1 MILNMSQTN
10 VVVWCDI
17 KDDVESLICEF
28 LDISEL
34 LYLFIPDYEWGL
46 IYEDTEFELVAKHQ
60 ILAWFEKAWTILA
73 NSELINYRTE
83 GEYFQNS
90 FYCIAIFYL
99 YAEYSGL
106 GRIDDKILLQIADFW
121 EIHSYNFKQII
132 DEYYGNTTAK
142 DEDRDY
148 DFNTEIILLINNMRR
163 DVVIVLEKYFGSQ
176 LKLSESI
183 RRSMI
188 PDLDL
193 CEYGDKFDRGETE
206 AINEKIKIDR
216 IAEKWE
222 EIEGDEV
229 RQAAIKLA
237 NYFQG
242 EIIDMEEEVKPM
254 INQIDHDFQTDRFKN
269 MKYDTISPK
278 YLFSMDAFKILTEW
292 EDNLGCQSLGYIIA
306 YYDKIVEYV
315 EEPFNRLCYLV
326 SAKLPSQLSAQ
337 PGDAKWN
344 EAELEKTFS
353 QFSLFY
359 IRINPNYITFGYS
372 QKIYRSIFLKIFQ
385 SNPDSLKK
393 ILNKNPGENY
403 DIMLNISDNECFITK
418 NELIH
423 LSTSELSHQ
432 IAQFFLNH
440 VDLILLATLDDQRT
454 AINDYLHPLV
464 NESKLNPT
472 YLLSQCVEE
481 TGFTETQLAQW
492 IRTINRKGQAIIQ
505 GPPGTGKTFLA
516 QKLAK
521 HLIGDGDGFSG
532 IIQFHS
538 AYTYEDF
545 IQGLRPQSQDGQ
557 LTYPVVPGRFLGFCR
572 KAVTCKDTSVL
583 IIDEINRANLSQVFG
598 ELMYLLDD
606 REDTKRFITL
616 ASSQNFRIPTNVRII
631 GTMNTADRSIAL
643 VDNALRRRFAFI
655 PLYPNY
661 ELLQNYHHR
670 EQTGFPVDKLTRILK
685 DVNREIKD
693 KHYELGISFFL
704 TKTLAE
710 DIQDIWQ
717 MEIEP
722 YLEEYFFDDQAK
734 MDEFLWDKIKDKLS
748 N

>member
-1 MILNMSQTN
+1 M
-10 VVVWCDI
+10 
-17 KDDVESLICEF
+17 
-28 LDISEL
+28 
-34 LYLFIPDYEWGL
+34 
-46 IYEDTEFELVAKHQ
+46 
-60 ILAWFEKAWTILA
+60 
-73 NSELINYRTE
+73 
-83 GEYFQNS
+83 
-90 FYCIAIFYL
+90 
-99 YAEYSGL
+99 
-106 GRIDDKILLQIADFW
+106 
-121 EIHSYNFKQII
+121 
-132 DEYYGNTTAK
+132 
-142 DEDRDY
+142 
-148 DFNTEIILLINNMRR
+148 
-163 DVVIVLEKYFGSQ
+163 
-176 LKLSESI
+176 
-183 RRSMI
+183 
-188 PDLDL
+188 
-193 CEYGDKFDRGETE
+193 
-206 AINEKIKIDR
+206 
-216 IAEKWE
+216 
-222 EIEGDEV
+222 
-229 RQAAIKLA
+229 
-237 NYFQG
+237 
-242 EIIDMEEEVKPM
+242 
-254 INQIDHDFQTDRFKN
+254 
-269 MKYDTISPK
+269 
-278 YLFSMDAFKILTEW
+278 
-292 EDNLGCQSLGYIIA
+292 
-306 YYDKIVEYV
+306 
-315 EEPFNRLCYLV
+315 
-326 SAKLPSQLSAQ
+326 
-337 PGDAKWN
+337 
-344 EAELEKTFS
+344 
-353 QFSLFY
+353 
-359 IRINPNYITFGYS
+359 
-372 QKIYRSIFLKIFQ
+372 
-385 SNPDSLKK
+385 
-393 ILNKNPGENY
+393 
-403 DIMLNISDNECFITK
+403 
-418 NELIH
+418 
-423 LSTSELSHQ
+423 
-432 IAQFFLNH
+432 
-440 VDLILLATLDDQRT
+440 LATLDDQRT

-643 VDNALRRRFAFI
+643 VDQALRRRFAFI
-655 PLYPNY
+655 SLFPNY
-661 ELLQNYHHR
+661 ELLQNYHDR
-670 EQTGFPVDKLTRILK
+670 EQTGFPVNKLIGILK
-685 DVNREIKD
+685 NINLAINN

-704 TKTLAE
+704 TKTLSE